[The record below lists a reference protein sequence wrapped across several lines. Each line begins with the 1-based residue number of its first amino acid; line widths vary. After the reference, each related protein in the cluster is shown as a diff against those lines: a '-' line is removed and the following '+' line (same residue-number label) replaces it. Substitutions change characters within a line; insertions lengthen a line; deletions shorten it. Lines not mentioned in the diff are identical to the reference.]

1 MQIANCKLQIANWG
15 AAIILQFAICNLQF
29 AIPSSATAQPLNDE
43 TISSTVSTDLDP
55 HWLKAAK
62 HPQTGLLSR
71 NIRPEEA
78 AGYFAILNHAR
89 QLPLTQLKA
98 AAKLF
103 QQERLAVVKRDPNFR
118 YYFREPDAEF
128 PTFVDVHR
136 NPEAYHGRLVTFRG
150 HMRRL
155 VSYPA
160 GENPH
165 GLQQLHEAW
174 LYVDGAQQN
183 PVVVVCSE
191 VPQGITT
198 GSDILVDFVSATGYF
213 FKRYGYEDRTGEP
226 RFAPLILAQR
236 LEWSP
241 PPKRSGILS
250 SGMMFGLTAG
260 GGLLIVAMLWRMCR
274 RRSVVRPA
282 LTELPPNFI
291 QPHDG
296 SEPEGVSPRTP
307 PPQSG
312 G

>member
-1 MQIANCKLQIANWG
+1 MQIANWG
-15 AAIILQFAICNLQF
+15 AAIILQFAFCILHF
-29 AIPSSATAQPLNDE
+29 AIPHSANAQPLGNE
-43 TISSTVSTDLDP
+43 PATLPLTTDLDP
-55 HWLKAAK
+55 HWLEAAK

-89 QLPLTQLKA
+89 QLPLAQLKE
-98 AAKLF
+98 AAKSL

-118 YYFREPDAEF
+118 FYFREPNAEF

-150 HMRRL
+150 HIRRL
-155 VSYPA
+155 VSYSA

-191 VPQGITT
+191 VPRGMTT

-236 LEWSP
+236 LEWTP
-241 PPKRSGILS
+241 PPKRAGILS

-260 GGLLIVAMLWRMCR
+260 VGLLMLGLLWRMSR
-274 RRSVVRPA
+274 RTRVARPA
-282 LTELPPNFI
+282 VTENLPTFAVP
-291 QPHDG
+291 
-296 SEPEGVSPRTP
+296 PEDDKPS
-307 PPQSG
+307 QKS
-312 G
+312 

>member
-1 MQIANCKLQIANWG
+1 MKAMVVMPLVANLPRLICLLSLVVIAGRTSVLGDESQTDAD
-15 AAIILQFAICNLQF
+15 
-29 AIPSSATAQPLNDE
+29 ATA
-43 TISSTVSTDLDP
+43 LDP
-55 HWLKAAK
+55 HWLAAAK

-89 QLPLTQLKA
+89 QLSLTQLKTT
-98 AAKLF
+98 AKTL

-118 YYFREPDAEF
+118 FYFREPNAEF

-136 NPEAYHGRLVTFRG
+136 NPEAYHGRPVTFRG
-150 HMRRL
+150 HLRRL
-155 VSYPA
+155 VSYSA

-191 VPQGITT
+191 VPQGITS

-241 PPKRSGILS
+241 PPKRSGFFS

-260 GGLLIVAMLWRMCR
+260 GGLLMLAMLWLMSR
-274 RRSVVRPA
+274 RTRVIRPA
-282 LTELPPNFI
+282 LTENVPTFA
-291 QPHDG
+291 
-296 SEPEGVSPRTP
+296 EPREEDEPS
-307 PPQSG
+307 QKI
-312 G
+312 

>member
-1 MQIANCKLQIANWG
+1 MPVVVKDQAMQIANCELQIANWK
-15 AAIILQFAICNLQF
+15 AAIILQIAICNLHF
-29 AIPSSATAQPLNDE
+29 AILPLVAAQPLGDE
-43 TISSTVSTDLDP
+43 PVTPSVTTDLDP
-55 HWLKAAK
+55 HWLESAK

-78 AGYFAILNHAR
+78 VGYFAILNHAR
-89 QLPLTQLKA
+89 QLPLMQLKS
-98 AAKLF
+98 AAKTF
-103 QQERLAVVKRDPNFR
+103 QQDRLAVVQRDPNFR
-118 YYFREPDAEF
+118 YYFREPNAEF

-150 HMRRL
+150 HVRRL

-191 VPQGITT
+191 VPQGMKT
-198 GSDILVDFVSATGYF
+198 GPDILVDSVSATGYF

-241 PPKRSGILS
+241 PARRSAVLT
-250 SGMMFGLTAG
+250 SGMWFGLTTG
-260 GGLLIVAMLWRMCR
+260 GGLLLLAMLWMMAR
-274 RRSVVRPA
+274 RPRGNGSA
-282 LTELPPNFI
+282 LTEPSPTFVE
-291 QPHDG
+291 PGEDG
-296 SEPEGVSPRTP
+296 ESSQES
-307 PPQSG
+307 
-312 G
+312 

>member
-1 MQIANCKLQIANWG
+1 MSQVAKL
-15 AAIILQFAICNLQF
+15 LRLICLLSLVVVSDN
-29 AIPSSATAQPLNDE
+29 SSVQSDEPQADADATA
-43 TISSTVSTDLDP
+43 LDP
-55 HWLKAAK
+55 RWLTAAK

-98 AAKLF
+98 AAKTL
-103 QQERLAVVKRDPNFR
+103 QQERLAIVKRDPNFR
-118 YYFREPDAEF
+118 FYFREPDAEF

-155 VSYPA
+155 VSYPS

-241 PPKRSGILS
+241 PPKRSGVFSNGTL
-250 SGMMFGLTAG
+250 FGLTIG
-260 GGLLIVAMLWRMCR
+260 GGLLMVVMFWRLSR
-274 RRSVVRPA
+274 RPRGVGRA
-282 LTELPPNFI
+282 LREPSPSFLEPL
-291 QPHDG
+291 DEG
-296 SEPEGVSPRTP
+296 EPEVVSSQTP
-307 PPQSG
+307 TTPSEGNPPSG
-312 G
+312 NP

>member
-1 MQIANCKLQIANWG
+1 MQIAKLKLQNAKWG
-15 AAIILQFAICNLQF
+15 AVIVLQLAICHLPF
-29 AIPSSATAQPLNDE
+29 AIPLSTNAQSLDNEPVTSPL
-43 TISSTVSTDLDP
+43 TTDLDP
-55 HWLKAAK
+55 HWLEATK
-62 HPQTGLLSR
+62 HPQTELLSR

-78 AGYFAILNHAR
+78 SGYFAILNHAR
-89 QLPLTQLKA
+89 QLPLTQLKT
-98 AAKLF
+98 AAKEL
-103 QQERLAVVKRDPNFR
+103 QQERLAIVKRDPNFR
-118 YYFREPDAEF
+118 YYFRDPNAEF

-136 NPEAYHGRLVTFRG
+136 NPVAYHGRLVTFRG

-191 VPQGITT
+191 IPEGIKA

-241 PPKRSGILS
+241 PTKRSGLLS
-250 SGMMFGLTAG
+250 SGVWFGVTAV
-260 GGLLIVAMLWRMCR
+260 GGLLLSVLFWWTSR
-274 RRSVVRPA
+274 RPRRASRA
-282 LTELPPNFI
+282 LAEPLPTFV
-291 QPHDG
+291 
-296 SEPEGVSPRTP
+296 EPTDEGEPS
-307 PPQSG
+307 QES
-312 G
+312 

>member
-1 MQIANCKLQIANWG
+1 LH
-15 AAIILQFAICNLQF
+15 FAFL
-29 AIPSSATAQPLNDE
+29 SSAAAQPLGDE
-43 TISSTVSTDLDP
+43 LTPSPATTDLDR
-55 HWLKAAK
+55 HWLESAR

-78 AGYFAILNHAR
+78 SGYFAILNHAR
-89 QLPLTQLKA
+89 QLPLTQLKI
-98 AAKLF
+98 AAKTL

-118 YYFREPDAEF
+118 YYFREPNAEF

-150 HMRRL
+150 HLRRL
-155 VSYPA
+155 LSYPA

-191 VPQGITT
+191 VPQGITS
-198 GSDILVDFVSATGYF
+198 GSDVLVDFVSATGYF

-236 LEWSP
+236 LEWTP
-241 PPKRSGILS
+241 PPKRSDALS
-250 SGMMFGLTAG
+250 SGMMFGLTTG
-260 GGLLIVAMLWRMCR
+260 VGLLIVALMWRMS
-274 RRSVVRPA
+274 RRSRPTRPTP
-282 LTELPPNFI
+282 TESLPRF
-291 QPHDG
+291 D
-296 SEPEGVSPRTP
+296 EPLEEAESSQGT
-307 PPQSG
+307 
-312 G
+312 

>member
-1 MQIANCKLQIANWG
+1 MKKKKMKAKVVMPLVANLLRLICLLSLVVIAD
-15 AAIILQFAICNLQF
+15 
-29 AIPSSATAQPLNDE
+29 SSSVLGDEPQTDADATA
-43 TISSTVSTDLDP
+43 LDP
-55 HWLKAAK
+55 SWLTAAK

-89 QLPLTQLKA
+89 QLPLAQLKA
-98 AAKLF
+98 AAKTL

-118 YYFREPDAEF
+118 YYFREPKAEF

-150 HMRRL
+150 HLRRL

-191 VPQGITT
+191 VPQGITS

-241 PPKRSGILS
+241 PPKRSGGFS
-250 SGMMFGLTAG
+250 NGMLFGLTIG
-260 GGLLIVAMLWRMCR
+260 GGLLMVVTFWRMS
-274 RRSVVRPA
+274 RRSRLVGRA
-282 LTELPPNFI
+282 LTESSPNFVE
-291 QPHDG
+291 PHDED
-296 SEPEGVSPRTP
+296 EPLGVSI
-307 PPQSG
+307 SS
-312 G
+312 

>member
-1 MQIANCKLQIANWG
+1 MQIANWG
-15 AAIILQFAICNLQF
+15 AAIIWQMAICNLQF
-29 AIPSSATAQPLNDE
+29 AIPPSAMAQPIGNEL
-43 TISSTVSTDLDP
+43 TSSPLTTALDP
-55 HWLKAAK
+55 RWLEAAK

-89 QLPLTQLKA
+89 QLPLPQLKV
-98 AAKLF
+98 AAKEF

-118 YYFREPDAEF
+118 YYFREPDAAF
-128 PTFVDVHR
+128 PTFVDLHR

-150 HMRRL
+150 HLRRL

-165 GLQQLHEAW
+165 GLKQLHEAW

-191 VPQGITT
+191 VPQGIAT

-213 FKRYGYEDRTGEP
+213 FKRYGYEDRAGEP

-241 PPKRSGILS
+241 PPKRLAVVSN
-250 SGMMFGLTAG
+250 GMLFGLTAV
-260 GGLLIVAMLWRMCR
+260 GGLLVVAVFWRLTHSSR
-274 RRSVVRPA
+274 GAGQV
-282 LTELPPNFI
+282 LTEALPIFVE
-291 QPHDG
+291 
-296 SEPEGVSPRTP
+296 SEDAGEVMD
-307 PPQSG
+307 
-312 G
+312 

>member
-1 MQIANCKLQIANWG
+1 MP
-15 AAIILQFAICNLQF
+15 FALLASETALPLGDEPIT
-29 AIPSSATAQPLNDE
+29 SSDATA
-43 TISSTVSTDLDP
+43 LDP
-55 HWLKAAK
+55 HWLEAAK

-78 AGYFAILNHAR
+78 GGYFAILNHAR
-89 QLPLTQLKA
+89 QLPLMQLKN
-98 AAKLF
+98 AAKAF
-103 QQERLAVVKRDPNFR
+103 QQERLAVVRRDPNFR

-128 PTFVDVHR
+128 PTFVDLHR
-136 NPEAYHGRLVTFRG
+136 NPVAYHGRLVTFRG
-150 HMRRL
+150 HLRRL

-165 GLQQLHEAW
+165 GLKQLHEAW

-213 FKRYGYEDRTGEP
+213 FKRYGYEDRAGEP

-241 PPKRSGILS
+241 PPKRTPVVSNGTL
-250 SGMMFGLTAG
+250 FGLTIA
-260 GGLLIVAMLWRMCR
+260 GGLLMLVLFGWQFRRAESADRKTRMQNSKQ
-274 RRSVVRPA
+274 SV
-282 LTELPPNFI
+282 N
-291 QPHDG
+291 
-296 SEPEGVSPRTP
+296 SPRP
-307 PPQSG
+307 SCVF
-312 G
+312 

>member
-1 MQIANCKLQIANWG
+1 MQIANWKAV
-15 AAIILQFAICNLQF
+15 IILEFAICNLQF
-29 AIPSSATAQPLNDE
+29 AILPSAMAQPLGNE
-43 TISSTVSTDLDP
+43 PASSPLATELDP
-55 HWLKAAK
+55 HWLEAAK

-98 AAKLF
+98 AAKTF

-118 YYFREPDAEF
+118 YYFREPNSEF
-128 PTFVDVHR
+128 PTFVDLHR

-150 HMRRL
+150 HVRRM

-174 LYVDGAQQN
+174 LYVEGAQQN

-191 VPQGITT
+191 VPQGMKT
-198 GSDILVDFVSATGYF
+198 GPDILIDSVLATGYF

-241 PPKRSGILS
+241 PPKRSAVLS
-250 SGMMFGLTAG
+250 SGMWFGLTTV
-260 GGLLIVAMLWRMCR
+260 GGLLLLAMLWMLFR
-274 RRSVVRPA
+274 RPRAAGPA
-282 LTELPPNFI
+282 LTEPLPFFAKPGG
-291 QPHDG
+291 DG
-296 SEPEGVSPRTP
+296 ESS
-307 PPQSG
+307 QKS
-312 G
+312 

>member
-1 MQIANCKLQIANWG
+1 MFQVAKLLRLMCLLSLVVVSGN
-15 AAIILQFAICNLQF
+15 
-29 AIPSSATAQPLNDE
+29 SSVQSDEPQADADATA
-43 TISSTVSTDLDP
+43 LDP
-55 HWLKAAK
+55 RWLTAAK

-71 NIRPEEA
+71 NIRSEEA

-98 AAKLF
+98 AAKTL
-103 QQERLAVVKRDPNFR
+103 QQERLAVVKRDSNFR

-174 LYVDGAQQN
+174 LYVNGAQQN

-191 VPQGITT
+191 VPQGLAT

-241 PPKRSGILS
+241 PPKRSGVFS
-250 SGMMFGLTAG
+250 NGMLFGLTIG
-260 GGLLIVAMLWRMCR
+260 GGLLMVVTFWRLSR
-274 RRSVVRPA
+274 HSRGVGRA
-282 LTELPPNFI
+282 LTEPSPNFVE
-291 QPHDG
+291 PPDED
-296 SEPEGVSPRTP
+296 EPEGVSGSAISTAASKITR
-307 PPQSG
+307 
-312 G
+312 

>member
-1 MQIANCKLQIANWG
+1 MQIANWRAVL
-15 AAIILQFAICNLQF
+15 ILQFAICNLQF
-29 AIPSSATAQPLNDE
+29 AILSSATAQSLGDEPIPPL
-43 TISSTVSTDLDP
+43 VATDLDP
-55 HWLKAAK
+55 HWLEAAK

-71 NIRPEEA
+71 NIRPGEA

-98 AAKLF
+98 AARTL
-103 QQERLAVVKRDPNFR
+103 QRERLAVVKRDPNFR
-118 YYFREPDAEF
+118 FYFREPDAEF

-191 VPQGITT
+191 VPQGITS

-241 PPKRSGILS
+241 PPKRSAVFS

-260 GGLLIVAMLWRMCR
+260 GGLLMLAMLWRMSR
-274 RRSVVRPA
+274 RTRVVRRA
-282 LTELPPNFI
+282 L
-291 QPHDG
+291 
-296 SEPEGVSPRTP
+296 SETMPTFVEPREEDEPSQKT
-307 PPQSG
+307 
-312 G
+312 